1 MLDLKVI
8 DYYSDPYGNIEFN
21 PTVKSV
27 IQTDDNFKIAQLHDV
42 LINNPVFDK
51 SWSLD
56 KAIQFDENG
65 YIDKVLVD
73 VNHDYTKNIYE
84 YNNIKEKYNK
94 VRLYYI
100 NNEEDIKLL
109 IFAIIANKSE
119 SIR

>member
-1 MLDLKVI
+1 MLITIIRKVY
-8 DYYSDPYGNIEFN
+8 DENLNREFN
-21 PTVKSV
+21 
-27 IQTDDNFKIAQLHDV
+27 
-42 LINNPVFDK
+42 LIFIEGTFN
-51 SWSLD
+51 
-56 KAIQFDENG
+56 
-65 YIDKVLVD
+65 
-73 VNHDYTKNIYE
+73 KNIYE